1 MARIKFGMMMTDARG
16 KLGGHV
22 FTKAKSGATIRTKVT
37 PLNPKTSAQSE
48 ARSALGA
55 NSQAWRTLSETQ
67 RLAWNSAAQEI
78 SKTNAFGDT
87 YFPSGKNYFTA
98 VSNNLRNIGGAVI
111 SEPPV
116 LVEMPGLTSVDV
128 DLDLLAEQLDIAPN
142 FVGSDTDIMMVCNAT
157 SGQSAGRYNFSGKYR
172 KFVGLSLA
180 GTPNNSAIYDLYV
193 SKFGVPSVGQKVSF
207 EFYLV
212 NGVTGQVS
220 PRVTTTVLLG

>member
-22 FTKAKSGATIRTKVT
+22 FTKAKSGATVRTKVT

-55 NSQAWRTLSETQ
+55 NSQAWRMLSENQ
-67 RLAWNSAAQEI
+67 RLAWNSAAQEV
-78 SKTNAFGDT
+78 SKTNAFGDI

-98 VSNNLRNIGGAVI
+98 INNNLRNVGGAI
-111 SEPPV
+111 RLDPPA
-116 LVEMPGLTSVDV
+116 LVEMPGLTSVEV
-128 DLDLLAEQLDIAPN
+128 DFDLVAEQLDIAPN
-142 FVGSDTDIMMVCNAT
+142 FIGESADIVLVCNAT

-172 KFVGLSLA
+172 KFDYYVLA
-180 GTPNNSAIYDLYV
+180 GLPLNTLVYDSYV
-193 SKFGVPSVGQKVSF
+193 SKFGVPSAGQKVSF

-212 NGVTGQVS
+212 NEITGQVS